1 MARLSEIKGKPLKD
15 RENEAYV
22 RCFGSVELSEL
33 LSRAQSPIIRNGFE
47 LEKIIT
53 TSVKS
58 LLIDDLDTFL
68 DSQIMHRG
76 IRVATKKVMR
86 RSEKIQGKS
95 IEPDFIIFERKGQ
108 TQTCYIIELKDGHEF
123 DTKSSAKE
131 QANLSQFL
139 SMNSDIL
146 RYFHSYGKICGF
158 HARTKEEIQNGFKGK
173 IDISQ
178 AMTGAEFCDLL
189 RIDYQK
195 ILKRYPQKPRK
206 GYMGEVNF
214 PRISRGFE
222 KIPVPKLEFLR
233 VPLNCEHRIRK
244 LILINF

>member
-1 MARLSEIKGKPLKD
+1 
-15 RENEAYV
+15 
-22 RCFGSVELSEL
+22 
-33 LSRAQSPIIRNGFE
+33 
-47 LEKIIT
+47 
-53 TSVKS
+53 
-58 LLIDDLDTFL
+58 
-68 DSQIMHRG
+68 MHRG

-86 RSEKIQGKS
+86 RSEKIQGRS

-108 TQTCYIIELKDGHEF
+108 TQACYIIELKDGHEF

-178 AMTGAEFCDLL
+178 AMTGAEFCHLL
-189 RIDYQK
+189 GIDYQE
-195 ILKRYPQKPRK
+195 ILELRAQDKKTNFNQFLNELLIIDSIRSEIIHKLENLNKRSPRK
-206 GYMGEVNF
+206 
-214 PRISRGFE
+214 
-222 KIPVPKLEFLR
+222 
-233 VPLNCEHRIRK
+233 
-244 LILINF
+244 